1 MAASAFQE
9 WAVIRLAVVQTRGC
23 KGRLLFAT
31 VTELA
36 RGRPAPAK
44 MVGVEA
50 CSLANSD
57 DRVFFRRTVLSK
69 EDAVAWYT
77 SLGEGERCTP
87 VPTHPDHREGSDGV
101 PFLVPRLQD
110 DQPWPALGLP
120 ITEELFSRPGQQ
132 ALDAAPF
139 IGSVPGRV
147 HRRFGHHEGLDAF
160 LRDNAAQAFVA
171 RRMHVNLSEYQEYLG
186 SAAYIAPDPIIRQID
201 NFMAPAKDDRG
212 ERIIYRFVP
221 RPGQNLEH
229 LRLTTFDKEARLLT
243 SFDTHHVPADG
254 ILEVAK
260 GTCSGQYGYV
270 VTHEQQGIL
279 AYQPFVGFIRQMN
292 FSVQV
297 APRKSVRVRVPTT
310 SAKDAPPMEYQA
322 AVEQEEASRSILGE
336 VTSPDP
342 GARVAAEARRRERI
356 ALAKQYGQRWFHDNS
371 REEAADFVR
380 GLLRAARFRVV
391 LVDPYL
397 GALQLGQFLY
407 VIYGSEVNVT
417 LLTTALA
424 FEATATESKMHQL
437 QIFSKH
443 LADLKD
449 IQRLEPEVRVV
460 PASKLHDRFMVVDD
474 EVWFVGNSLNSLGVK
489 ASMIVR
495 LPNPGEVI
503 DRLEVLRLDAP
514 SLANYIDV
522 VGRSASGQSPE

>member
-1 MAASAFQE
+1 MAAGVLHE
-9 WAVIRLAVVQTRGC
+9 WAVVRLAVVQTRRC

-36 RGRPAPAK
+36 QGRMAPTK
-44 MVGVEA
+44 MAGVEV
-50 CSLANSD
+50 CNLANSD

-77 SLGEGERCTP
+77 SLAEGERCTP
-87 VPTHPDHREGSDGV
+87 IPTRPDDRERSDGV
-101 PFLVPRLQD
+101 LFLVPRLID

-147 HRRFGHHEGLDAF
+147 HRRFGHPGGLDAF
-160 LRDNAAQAFVA
+160 LLDRAAQAFVA
-171 RRMHVNLSEYQEYLG
+171 RRMHVDLSEYQEYLG

-201 NFMAPAKDDRG
+201 NFMVPAKDDRG
-212 ERIIYRFVP
+212 ERIIYRLVP
-221 RPGQNLEH
+221 RPGQKLEH
-229 LRLTTFDKEARLLT
+229 LRLTTFDKEVRLLT
-243 SFDTHHVPADG
+243 SFDTHQVPADG
-254 ILEVAK
+254 ILDIAK
-260 GTCSGQYGYV
+260 GTCLGQYGYV
-270 VTHEQQGIL
+270 VTHEQHGVL
-279 AYQPFVGFIRQMN
+279 AYQPFVGFLRQMN
-292 FSVQV
+292 LSIQAV
-297 APRKSVRVRVPTT
+297 PRKSVTVRVPTT
-310 SAKDAPPMEYQA
+310 SAKDAPRMEYQA
-322 AVEQEEASRSILGE
+322 AVKQEVASHSILGE
-336 VTSPDP
+336 VTSPGP
-342 GARVAAEARRRERI
+342 GARVEAEAQRRERL
-356 ALAKQYGQRWFHDNS
+356 AFAKQYGQRWFPNNS
-371 REEAADFVR
+371 REEAAHFVR
-380 GLLRAARFRVV
+380 ELLRAARFRVV
-391 LVDPYL
+391 IVDPYL

-424 FEATATESKMHQL
+424 FEATATESRKDQL
-437 QIFSKH
+437 QIFSRH

-460 PASKLHDRFMVVDD
+460 PASKLHDRFMVVDN

-495 LPNPGEVI
+495 IPNPDEVI
-503 DRLEVLRLDAP
+503 NQLEVLRIGAP
-514 SLANYIDV
+514 RLADYIDEV
-522 VGRSASGQSPE
+522 DRWASAQSPE

>member
-1 MAASAFQE
+1 MAASALQE

-36 RGRPAPAK
+36 QGRPAPAK

-50 CSLANSD
+50 CNLANSA

-77 SLGEGERCTP
+77 SLGEGERLTP
-87 VPTHPDHREGSDGV
+87 VPTRPDDRERSDGV

-120 ITEELFSRPGQQ
+120 IMEEFFSRPGQQ

-160 LRDNAAQAFVA
+160 LLDRVAQAFVA

-201 NFMAPAKDDRG
+201 NFMAPAKDGRG

-254 ILEVAK
+254 ILDVAK

-270 VTHEQQGIL
+270 VTHEQHGVL
-279 AYQPFVGFIRQMN
+279 AYQPFVGFLRQMN
-292 FSVQV
+292 LSIQV
-297 APRKSVRVRVPTT
+297 APRKSVTVRVPTT

-322 AVEQEEASRSILGE
+322 AVEQEVASHSILGE
-336 VTSPDP
+336 VTSPGP
-342 GARVAAEARRRERI
+342 GARVEVEAQRRERL
-356 ALAKQYGQRWFHDNS
+356 AFAKQYGQRWFPNNS
-371 REEAADFVR
+371 REEAAHFVR
-380 GLLRAARFRVV
+380 EVLRAARFRVV
-391 LVDPYL
+391 IVDPYL

-424 FEATATESKMHQL
+424 FEATATESRRDQL
-437 QIFSKH
+437 RIFSKH

-449 IQRLEPEVRVV
+449 VQRLEPEVRVV
-460 PASKLHDRFMVVDD
+460 PASKLHDRFMVVDN

-495 LPNPGEVI
+495 LPNPDEVI
-503 DRLEVLRLDAP
+503 DRLEFLRTGAP
-514 SLANYIDV
+514 ILADYIDEV
-522 VGRSASGQSPE
+522 DRSASDQSPE

>member
-1 MAASAFQE
+1 MAASALQE
-9 WAVIRLAVVQTRGC
+9 WAVIRLAVVQTREC

-36 RGRPAPAK
+36 QGRPAPSK
-44 MVGVEA
+44 MVGVDA
-50 CSLANSD
+50 CNLANSG

-87 VPTHPDHREGSDGV
+87 VPTHPDDREGSDGV

-120 ITEELFSRPGQQ
+120 ITEDLFSRPGQQ

-160 LRDNAAQAFVA
+160 LLDRAAQAFVA

-254 ILEVAK
+254 ILDVAK

-270 VTHEQQGIL
+270 VTHEQHGVL
-279 AYQPFVGFIRQMN
+279 AYQPFVGFLRQMN
-292 FSVQV
+292 LSIKV
-297 APRKSVRVRVPTT
+297 APRKSVTVSVPTT

-322 AVEQEEASRSILGE
+322 AVEQEVASHSILGE
-336 VTSPDP
+336 VTSPGP
-342 GARVAAEARRRERI
+342 GARAEAEAQRRERL
-356 ALAKQYGQRWFHDNS
+356 AFAKQYGQRWFPNNS
-371 REEAADFVR
+371 REEAAHFVR
-380 GLLRAARFRVV
+380 EVLRAARFRVV
-391 LVDPYL
+391 IVDPYL

-424 FEATATESKMHQL
+424 FEATATESRKDQL

-449 IQRLEPEVRVV
+449 MQRLEPEVRVV
-460 PASKLHDRFMVVDD
+460 PASKLHDRFMVVDN

-495 LPNPGEVI
+495 LPNPDEVI
-503 DRLEVLRLDAP
+503 DRLESLRIGAP
-514 SLANYIDV
+514 TLADYIDE
-522 VGRSASGQSPE
+522 VG

>member
-1 MAASAFQE
+1 
-9 WAVIRLAVVQTRGC
+9 
-23 KGRLLFAT
+23 
-31 VTELA
+31 
-36 RGRPAPAK
+36 

-50 CSLANSD
+50 CNLANSD

-87 VPTHPDHREGSDGV
+87 VPTHPDDREGSDGV

-160 LRDNAAQAFVA
+160 LLDRAAQAFVA
-171 RRMHVNLSEYQEYLG
+171 RRMHVNLFEYQEYLG

-254 ILEVAK
+254 ILDVAK

-292 FSVQV
+292 LSVQV
-297 APRKSVRVRVPTT
+297 APRKSVTVRVPTT

-322 AVEQEEASRSILGE
+322 VVEQAEASHSILGE

-342 GARVAAEARRRERI
+342 GARVAAEARKRERI
-356 ALAKQYGQRWFHDNS
+356 ALAKQYGQRWFRDNS

-380 GLLRAARFRVV
+380 GCC
-391 LVDPYL
+391 
-397 GALQLGQFLY
+397 
-407 VIYGSEVNVT
+407 
-417 LLTTALA
+417 
-424 FEATATESKMHQL
+424 
-437 QIFSKH
+437 
-443 LADLKD
+443 
-449 IQRLEPEVRVV
+449 
-460 PASKLHDRFMVVDD
+460 
-474 EVWFVGNSLNSLGVK
+474 
-489 ASMIVR
+489 
-495 LPNPGEVI
+495 
-503 DRLEVLRLDAP
+503 
-514 SLANYIDV
+514 
-522 VGRSASGQSPE
+522 GRRASGSCSSILTSERCSSVSSCT